1 MICSEESPTLLRIN
15 KKTEYALMALQYIG
29 AQPADKL
36 TSVRVIAQA
45 YGIPELLLAKIL
57 QDLRREKIVNSTRG
71 ASGGY
76 SLLTDLKNV
85 GFLHFLQI
93 FEQHTSV
100 VQCAGDDGHSCS
112 QASSCMVK
120 SPLMAL
126 NEVLTHHLSKLSIE
140 DILKFDLK
148 SDELEA
154 ASSRP

>member
-1 MICSEESPTLLRIN
+1 MLRIN
-15 KKTEYALMALQYIG
+15 KKTEYALMALQYIS
-29 AQPADKL
+29 AQPAGTL
-36 TSVRVIAQA
+36 TSVREIAQT

-57 QDLRREKIVNSTRG
+57 QDLRREEIVTSTRG
-71 ASGGY
+71 AAGGY
-76 SLLTDLKNV
+76 SLFTELKHV
-85 GFLHFLQI
+85 GFLHFLRI

-100 VQCAGDDGHSCS
+100 VQCASDDGHTCT

-126 NEVLTHHLSKLSIE
+126 NQVLTHHLAKLSIE

-148 SDELEA
+148 SDELAA